1 MCFVDQKDESFYTLS
16 WACSIDGI
24 PFLVA
29 GGINGII
36 RIIDTGNEKIHK
48 VLFLVLAFL
57 FYIAAAVPLA
67 RGINPMLLL
76 HWWYSSGIYPTFRGV
91 YTFMWKTHI
100 MHCI

>member
-48 VLFLVLAFL
+48 VLFLGLAFL
-57 FYIAAAVPLA
+57 FYIAIAVP
-67 RGINPMLLL
+67 GP
-76 HWWYSSGIYPTFRGV
+76 V
-91 YTFMWKTHI
+91 Y
-100 MHCI
+100 